1 VVTSLVDGGRL
12 LDRLDQLAS
21 IGSGSGAGITRLAW
35 SPEDREAQSLVGT
48 WATAAG
54 ASLHIDPAGN
64 LIAERPGSRGGAEPI
79 VTGSHLDTVIGA
91 GSLDGAYGVVAG
103 IEVLACLAEQG
114 LVLDHPLRVV
124 AFSNEEGVVAP
135 PFTGSRAISGGFVES
150 ELSSPGPDGRTL
162 ASRLLD
168 AGLDPAAVSRA
179 RWSESVTA
187 AIELHIEQGPV
198 LDHAGV
204 GIGAVTGITGQ
215 RRGSIR
221 VTGHANHAGT
231 TPMGARHDAL
241 VAAAQVVLGVQALA
255 TAGPAD
261 VATVGRLDTKPGVPN
276 VVPGE
281 VVLSVDVRTLDE
293 AAGDLAIQRLRTHL
307 AEIARATGTT
317 IELDV
322 SPPTRAVLTDP
333 ELRSMVI
340 ESAERRGLG
349 CMELPSGAGHDAAHL
364 ARLGPMAMIFVPSIA
379 GISHN
384 AAETTPPE
392 ALVAGVQV
400 LLDVIRRADNASGAR
415 TLQQA

>member
-1 VVTSLVDGGRL
+1 VTLLVDGARL
-12 LDRLDQLAS
+12 LDRIDQLGS
-21 IGSGSGAGITRLAW
+21 ISSGTGGGITRLAW
-35 SPEDREAQSLVGT
+35 SPEDLRARSLVGT
-48 WATAAG
+48 WAAAAG
-54 ASLHIDPAGN
+54 ASLRVDPAGN
-64 LIAERPGSRGGAEPI
+64 LIAERPGSRAGAAPV

-91 GSLDGAYGVVAG
+91 GPLDGAYGVVAG

-114 LVLDHPLRVV
+114 LVLDHPLRVM

-150 ELSSPGPDGRTL
+150 ELSTPGPDGRTL

-168 AGLDPAAVSRA
+168 AGIDPTAVSRA
-179 RWSESVTA
+179 RWSGSVA
-187 AIELHIEQGPV
+187 ATIELHIEQGPV
-198 LDHAGV
+198 LDRAGV

-215 RRGSIR
+215 RRGSVR
-221 VTGHANHAGT
+221 VTGQANHAGT
-231 TPMGARHDAL
+231 TPMAARRDAL
-241 VAAAQVVLGVQALA
+241 VAAARVVLSVHDLA

-276 VVPGE
+276 VVPGD
-281 VVLSVDVRTLDE
+281 VVLSVDIRALAE
-293 AAGDLAIQRLRTHL
+293 ASGDSAIERLRTQL
-307 AEIARATGTT
+307 AEIARETETT

-333 ELRSMVI
+333 DLRSMVI

-349 CMELPSGAGHDAAHL
+349 CIELPSGAGHDASHL
-364 ARLGPMAMIFVPSIA
+364 ASLGPMAMIFVPSIA

-392 ALVAGVQV
+392 DLVAGAQV
-400 LLDVIRRADNASGAR
+400 LLDVIRRADNTRADRTSKQAR
-415 TLQQA
+415 

>member
-1 VVTSLVDGGRL
+1 VTSLVDGGRL

-150 ELSSPGPDGRTL
+150 ELSTPGPDGRTL

-168 AGLDPAAVSRA
+168 AGIDPTAVSRA
-179 RWSESVTA
+179 RWSGSVA
-187 AIELHIEQGPV
+187 ATIELHIEQGPV
-198 LDHAGV
+198 LDRAGV

-215 RRGSIR
+215 RRGSVR
-221 VTGHANHAGT
+221 VTGQANHAGT
-231 TPMGARHDAL
+231 TPMAARRDAL
-241 VAAAQVVLGVQALA
+241 VAAARVVLSVHDLA

-276 VVPGE
+276 VVPGD
-281 VVLSVDVRTLDE
+281 VVLSVDIRALAE
-293 AAGDLAIQRLRTHL
+293 ASGDSAIERLRTQL
-307 AEIARATGTT
+307 AEIARETETN

-333 ELRSMVI
+333 DLRSMVI

-349 CMELPSGAGHDAAHL
+349 CIELPSGAGHDASHL
-364 ARLGPMAMIFVPSIA
+364 ASLGPMAMIFVPSIA

-392 ALVAGVQV
+392 DLVAGAQV
-400 LLDVIRRADNASGAR
+400 LLDVIRRADNTRADRTSKQAR
-415 TLQQA
+415 

>member
-1 VVTSLVDGGRL
+1 VTSLVDGGRL

-150 ELSSPGPDGRTL
+150 ELSTPGPDGRTL

-168 AGLDPAAVSRA
+168 AGIDPTAVSRA
-179 RWSESVTA
+179 RWSGSVA
-187 AIELHIEQGPV
+187 ATIELHIEQGPV
-198 LDHAGV
+198 LDRAGV

-215 RRGSIR
+215 RRGSVR
-221 VTGHANHAGT
+221 VTGQANHAGT
-231 TPMGARHDAL
+231 TPMAARRDAL
-241 VAAAQVVLGVQALA
+241 VAAARVVLSVHDLA

-276 VVPGE
+276 VVPGD
-281 VVLSVDVRTLDE
+281 VVLSVDIRALAE
-293 AAGDLAIQRLRTHL
+293 ASGDSAIERLRTQL
-307 AEIARATGTT
+307 AEIARETETT

-333 ELRSMVI
+333 DLRSMVI

-349 CMELPSGAGHDAAHL
+349 CIELPSGAGHDASHL
-364 ARLGPMAMIFVPSIA
+364 ASLGPMAMIFVPSIA

-392 ALVAGVQV
+392 DLVAGAQV
-400 LLDVIRRADNASGAR
+400 LLDVIRRADNTRADRTSKQAR
-415 TLQQA
+415 